1 MPPSL
6 IFQASAA
13 PQSDQPL
20 CGGPADLLEMTLC
33 EQIRRPKKP
42 SFGLQ
47 PKATKTASVAKRA
60 PNAAPAK
67 AKSGKKASAAKKA
80 PKSLNVP
87 NLAPIAPSR
96 LRSAPF
102 FVPSRVLTPP
112 QRAPPTFRLKPVRLD
127 DPVGLTNPCDGDRQ
141 HMGSSPGVSS
151 ASRRSQRLARLL
163 VIIQNPPP
171 KDRELCPPGRE
182 CQDQPLDIRIAA
194 SSSTSMSAIS
204 RRQRSIHAASWRHSC
219 EISSKARPS
228 PLSVAFPPLSAC
240 PR

>member
-112 QRAPPTFRLKPVRLD
+112 QRAPLVAGCEFGLEAFPTLSETPGNHSKP
-127 DPVGLTNPCDGDRQ
+127 
-141 HMGSSPGVSS
+141 
-151 ASRRSQRLARLL
+151 
-163 VIIQNPPP
+163 
-171 KDRELCPPGRE
+171 
-182 CQDQPLDIRIAA
+182 
-194 SSSTSMSAIS
+194 
-204 RRQRSIHAASWRHSC
+204 
-219 EISSKARPS
+219 SSKG
-228 PLSVAFPPLSAC
+228 
-240 PR
+240 